1 MPKDT
6 LHGIRLPTITLLEMS
21 DPTEATRGAPAD
33 APPVPRRGGVAG
45 LVDTVWHEMAKFG
58 LIGAIS
64 FVIDLG
70 GMNLLTH
77 TVLDGKVTTARI
89 ISGVTATA
97 FAWFGNRSWTFAHR
111 RSRPVHH
118 EVTLFFVVNGL
129 ALIISTACLVLSHYG
144 LDFTSRLA
152 DNVATVI
159 GIGLGTLFRFW
170 AYKRFVFANEP
181 MDEGTSP
188 RVHELDEPPTA

>member
-1 MPKDT
+1 MPESTD
-6 LHGIRLPTITLLEMS
+6 
-21 DPTEATRGAPAD
+21 ATRDALGA
-33 APPVPRRGGVAG
+33 APTTPRGRLYGFVG
-45 LVDTVWHEMAKFG
+45 TVWHEIAKFG

-89 ISGVTATA
+89 ISGTAATL

-118 EVTLFFVVNGL
+118 EVTLFFIVNGL
-129 ALIISTACLVLSHYG
+129 ALVISTACLVISHYG

-152 DNVATVI
+152 DNIATVI

-170 AYKRFVFANEP
+170 TYRRFVFANES
-181 MDEGTSP
+181 MDEDTSP
-188 RVHELDEPPTA
+188 FTHEHDDPTPA